1 MVEEASP
8 DPSERR
14 GVLLGCWLGM
24 VGQCVTRLYL
34 FSWNSRTANK
44 GVLFLKR
51 RGRFF
56 EAKRGSLYNK
66 EAPSLMGMRSLTAS
80 PNQRSLTKGK

>member
-1 MVEEASP
+1 MKGWLRKASP

-14 GVLLGCWLGM
+14 GVLLGRWLGK
-24 VGQCVTRLYL
+24 VGRSITRYCLV
-34 FSWNSRTANK
+34 SWNSRTANK

-56 EAKRGSLYNK
+56 EAKRGFLHSK
-66 EAPSLMGMRSLTAS
+66 ETPSLMGMKAS
-80 PNQRSLTKGK
+80 QPLRTSGH

>member
-14 GVLLGCWLGM
+14 GVLLGRWLGK
-24 VGQCVTRLYL
+24 VGRSITRFCL

-56 EAKRGSLYNK
+56 EEKRGSLYNK
-66 EAPSLMGMRSLTAS
+66 ETPSLMGMKAS
-80 PNQRSLTKGK
+80 QPARTSGH